1 MDYGFYIAVIICI
14 WVMLAIS
21 QNLVLGYT
29 GLFSLC
35 QGAFFGIGA
44 YTSAIMYLH
53 FGSNIFVSGF
63 IGAFITSFMGLV
75 IAVPSLRLKGDY
87 FFIATLAL
95 QIIIFNLFLCWEP
108 VTKGPLGIY
117 GVLRPKIFG
126 LSLNGNISFLL
137 FTLIFVFLCYF
148 FSNRLCKASFGL
160 SLKAIREDEVGAEAV
175 GKNILKFKILIFMFS
190 AIWASVAGTLYV
202 YFIGAVDPFA
212 FTLEESI
219 FILSIAIVGGMGNL
233 KGSVLGAVVLIA
245 LPELLK
251 FAAMPESIAHQAR
264 NLIYGICL
272 ILFMMF
278 RPQGLIGEYRIDES
292 PSQK

>member
-1 MDYGFYIAVIICI
+1 MDYVSYVVVVICI

-21 QNLVLGYT
+21 QNLVLGYA

-44 YTSAIMYLH
+44 YTSAIMHLN
-53 FGSNIFVSGF
+53 FGSNIFVSA
-63 IGAFITSFMGLV
+63 IVGAFISSLMG
-75 IAVPSLRLKGDY
+75 IAIAMPSLRLKGDY

-95 QIIIFNLFLCWEP
+95 QIIMFNLFVCWES

-117 GVLRPKIFG
+117 GVFRPKILG
-126 LSLNGNISFLL
+126 MTLNTNISYFLFAL
-137 FTLIFVFLCYF
+137 FFVFLCYYL
-148 FSNRLCKASFGL
+148 SRRVCNASFGF
-160 SLKAIREDEVGAEAV
+160 GAEAV
-175 GKNILKFKILIFMFS
+175 GKNILKFKVLVFVFS
-190 AIWASVAGTLYV
+190 AIWASLAGTLYI

-233 KGSVLGAVVLIA
+233 RGSVLGAVVLIA
-245 LPELLK
+245 IPELLK

-264 NLIYGICL
+264 NLIYGVCL

-278 RPQGLIGEYRIDES
+278 RPQGLVGEYRME
-292 PSQK
+292 

>member
-1 MDYGFYIAVIICI
+1 MDYILYITVIICI
-14 WVMLAIS
+14 WIMLAIS
-21 QNLVLGYT
+21 QNLVLGYA

-44 YTSAIMYLH
+44 YTSAILYLN
-53 FGSNIFVSGF
+53 FDSNIFVSA
-63 IGAFITSFMGLV
+63 IAGAIISSFMGIV

-95 QIIIFNLFLCWEP
+95 QIIIFNLFICWEP
-108 VTKGPLGIY
+108 VTMGPLGIY
-117 GVLRPKIFG
+117 GVSRPDILGMTLKNNFG
-126 LSLNGNISFLL
+126 Y
-137 FTLIFVFLCYF
+137 LIFILFFVFACYF
-148 FSNRLCKASFGL
+148 FSSRVCNSSFGL
-160 SLKAIREDEVGAEAV
+160 VLKAIREDEIGAQAV
-175 GKNILKFKILIFMFS
+175 GKNILKFKVLIFMFS
-190 AIWASVAGTLYV
+190 AIWASLAGTLYV
-202 YFIGAVDPFA
+202 FFIGAVDPFA

-233 KGSVLGAVVLIA
+233 KGSVLGAIVLIT

-251 FAAMPESIAHQAR
+251 FAAMPESIAHQMR

-278 RPQGLIGEYRIDES
+278 RPQGLIGEYRIG
-292 PSQK
+292 

>member
-1 MDYGFYIAVIICI
+1 
-14 WVMLAIS
+14 MLAIS
-21 QNLVLGYT
+21 QNLVLGYA

-44 YTSAIMYLH
+44 YTSAILYLN
-53 FGSNIFVSGF
+53 FGSNIFVSA
-63 IGAFITSFMGLV
+63 IAGAIISSIMGIV

-95 QIIIFNLFLCWEP
+95 QIIIFNLFICWEP
-108 VTKGPLGIY
+108 VTMGPLGIY
-117 GVLRPKIFG
+117 GVSRPDILGMSLKNNFG
-126 LSLNGNISFLL
+126 Y
-137 FTLIFVFLCYF
+137 LIFILFFVFACYF
-148 FSNRLCKASFGL
+148 FSSRVCNSSFGL
-160 SLKAIREDEVGAEAV
+160 VLKAIREDEIGAQAV
-175 GKNILKFKILIFMFS
+175 GKNILKFKVLIFMFS
-190 AIWASVAGTLYV
+190 AIWASLAGTLYV
-202 YFIGAVDPFA
+202 FFIGAVDPFA

-233 KGSVLGAVVLIA
+233 KGSVLGAIVLIT

-251 FAAMPESIAHQAR
+251 FADMPESIAHQMR

-278 RPQGLIGEYRIDES
+278 RPQGLIGEYRIG
-292 PSQK
+292 

>member
-1 MDYGFYIAVIICI
+1 MDYVSYVAVVICI

-21 QNLVLGYT
+21 QNLVLGYA

-44 YTSAIMYLH
+44 YTSAIMYLN
-53 FGSNIFVSGF
+53 FGSNIFVSA
-63 IGAFITSFMGLV
+63 IVGAFISSLMG
-75 IAVPSLRLKGDY
+75 IAIAMPSLRLKGDY

-95 QIIIFNLFLCWEP
+95 QIIMFNLFVCWES

-117 GVLRPKIFG
+117 GVFRPKILG
-126 LSLNGNISFLL
+126 MSLNTNNSYFLFAL
-137 FTLIFVFLCYF
+137 FFVFLCYYL
-148 FSNRLCKASFGL
+148 SRRVCNASFGL
-160 SLKAIREDEVGAEAV
+160 TLKAIREDEVGAEAV
-175 GKNILKFKILIFMFS
+175 GKNILKFKVLVFVFS
-190 AIWASVAGTLYV
+190 AIWASLAGTLYI

-233 KGSVLGAVVLIA
+233 RGSVLGAVVLIA
-245 LPELLK
+245 IPELLK

-264 NLIYGICL
+264 NLIYGVCL

-278 RPQGLIGEYRIDES
+278 RPQGLVGEYRME
-292 PSQK
+292 